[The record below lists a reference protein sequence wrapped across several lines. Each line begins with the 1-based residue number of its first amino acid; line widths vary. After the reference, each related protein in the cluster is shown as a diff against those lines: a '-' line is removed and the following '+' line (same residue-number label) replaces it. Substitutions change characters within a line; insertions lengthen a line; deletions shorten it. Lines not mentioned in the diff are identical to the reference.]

1 MELEGSPAYHRRCH
15 RCLMARRPR
24 RAGQISTGAIEAAL
38 TREQLQTW
46 LAELAPPSRVDGVS
60 MLDGYLTAIIIG
72 PCSIPPDEWFVDL
85 LGQRGRIAGAS
96 GSTLAAIKAIASH
109 FNVISQSLSL
119 TPDRY
124 APIFEKMDEGTVLA
138 QPWCMGF
145 LAAMQLRLQQWQP
158 LRDLTRIDHGLLLP
172 ILLHCTDQ
180 LGRPMLGPPREG
192 PETETFLRDAYHDIP
207 LVIPHIRQF
216 WMPQRLKER

>member
-1 MELEGSPAYHRRCH
+1 
-15 RCLMARRPR
+15 
-24 RAGQISTGAIEAAL
+24 
-38 TREQLQTW
+38 
-46 LAELAPPSRVDGVS
+46 

-119 TPDRY
+119 IPDRY
-124 APIFEKMDEGTVLA
+124 APIFEKMDDGTVLA

-192 PETETFLRDAYHDIP
+192 PETEAFLRDAYHDIP
-207 LVIPHIRQF
+207 LVVPHIRQF